1 MNFKEI
7 EFCPKIG
14 KVNTTALSS
23 LLANDLFAGSDKAM
37 ELLAIRYE
45 QMKKNCGNV
54 PHDDS
59 HWDVG
64 SIKADKKDK
73 AALLPVR
80 KNRMGDCGALV
91 NQLWDHLNFGHDM
104 PTWMVKCGI
113 KDPKRVMIVSQDPLR
128 TNHKAGTLVLSTP
141 FGFHSADYRNVCCQN
156 PILCRMVERLIE
168 ECDACVYLTDCM
180 KFYTSDK
187 FVERNLSQ
195 FRQLFDEALR
205 MEMET
210 FAPDVIVT
218 LGNRAAEFCHVKPP
232 RDGYR
237 TQDVDGRRFV
247 ASYHTGVHPA
257 PIRKFVSSGSIN
269 AYFKLVFDEV
279 CGVLESGGWIKDCV
293 DDIKSSGDDLKQAAE
308 MLNGLFN

>member
-1 MNFKEI
+1 MEWKTI
-7 EFCPKIG
+7 VFCPSLAAKKSGDG
-14 KVNTTALSS
+14 KMSCDSVAALLARS
-23 LLANDLFAGSDKAM
+23 LFARSAKANDLLVA
-37 ELLAIRYE
+37 RYH
-45 QMKKNCGNV
+45 QMVDNYLEV
-54 PHDDS
+54 PHGDPK
-59 HWDVG
+59 WDLKSG
-64 SIKADKKDK
+64 TKTFKCEGNDE
-73 AALLPVR
+73 AALLPIPESAMSGCLPQV
-80 KNRMGDCGALV
+80 A
-91 NQLWDHLNFGHDM
+91 QLWNHPDFGHDM
-104 PTWMVKCGI
+104 PTWMEKRGL
-113 KDPKRVMIVSQDPLR
+113 KNSRRVMVVSQDPLR
-128 TNHKAGTLVLSTP
+128 TGHGIGKLVLSTP
-141 FGFHSADYRNVCCQN
+141 FEFHSSDYRNICCQN
-156 PILCRMVERLIE
+156 PILCRMVERLLE

-279 CGVLESGGWIKDCV
+279 CGS
-293 DDIKSSGDDLKQAAE
+293 LKLMAGSKIAMMTSNRQVKI
-308 MLNGLFN
+308 